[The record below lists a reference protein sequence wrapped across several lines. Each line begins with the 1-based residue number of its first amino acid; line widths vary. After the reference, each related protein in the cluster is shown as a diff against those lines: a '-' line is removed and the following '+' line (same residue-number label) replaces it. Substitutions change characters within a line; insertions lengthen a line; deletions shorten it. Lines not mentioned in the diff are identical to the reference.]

1 MVDLTNISL
10 QNAFF
15 EVFFF
20 CFNKTGEVCFDCI
33 YILLAV
39 ANIKE
44 IYI

>member
-1 MVDLTNISL
+1 MVNLTNISL

-20 CFNKTGEVCFDCI
+20 CFNKTGEVCCI
-33 YILLAV
+33 YILQAV

>member
-10 QNAFF
+10 QNVFF
-15 EVFFF
+15 EVFF
-20 CFNKTGEVCFDCI
+20 CFNKTGEVCFDFI
-33 YILLAV
+33 YILLTV

>member
-1 MVDLTNISL
+1 MVNLTNISL

-20 CFNKTGEVCFDCI
+20 CFYKTGEVCFDCI
-33 YILLAV
+33 YILQAM
-39 ANIKE
+39 ANMKE